1 MAQLINVA
9 DVQIGWR
16 QILQTILDVGDNTSP
31 RGLRTKEIPNFTIVH
46 HRPQDCLLVGVGRKL
61 STGLAALEALQL
73 VGGFSDPELTVK
85 VAPPYSQFR
94 DGDSFHGAYGVRT
107 GQQVERVI
115 ERLQEDNETRRAV
128 LTFWNA
134 GDDLLGPE
142 WLHDYPC
149 TLSATFRL
157 RQIGYHHQG
166 VLDMSVVMR
175 SNDAWLGYPYDIVQ
189 FSALQRSIA
198 AFLRVPTGT
207 YTHTAQS
214 MHLYERDWDA
224 VREILASPLSVDG
237 RPELFGGIGTFN
249 DKTWASVQARAIR
262 LVRDPIAF
270 QPGSIEEMWMRDVAM
285 KAWGS

>member
-1 MAQLINVA
+1 MAELLNVA
-9 DVQIGWR
+9 DIQIGWR
-16 QILQTILDVGDNTSP
+16 TILQTILDEGDDTSP
-31 RGLRTKEIPNFTIVH
+31 RGLRTKEISNFTTVH

-61 STGLAALEALQL
+61 SVGLAALEALQL
-73 VGGFSDPELTVK
+73 VGGFSDPALTTR
-85 VAPPYSQFR
+85 VAPLYSQFL

-107 GQQVERVI
+107 GQQVGRAI

-128 LTFWNA
+128 ITFWNA

-149 TLSATFRL
+149 TLTATFRL
-157 RQIGYHHQG
+157 RKMAYRQQG

-189 FSALQRSIA
+189 FTCLHRSIA
-198 AFLRVPTGT
+198 SFLRVPVGT

-224 VREILASPLSVDG
+224 AREILMSPLSVED
-237 RPELFGGIGTFN
+237 RPELHGGIGTFEAR
-249 DKTWASVQARAIR
+249 TWATVQARAIR
-262 LVRDPIAF
+262 LVRDPVGFEAE
-270 QPGSIEEMWMRDVAM
+270 STEELWMRDVAM